1 MQKVG
6 DHTYKIGSHTFE
18 TGKCSKTRSHKKADM
33 QHILDL
39 LKVKYLK
46 SDTNSV
52 LCAKIEEHIRRHH
65 QGGAAPAPAAP
76 APAAPAPAAPAP
88 AAPAAQQTRL
98 TTQGLFFKGKLYP
111 LGDCAAF
118 AKNRGVTKKD
128 LETLCARF
136 GVSSKGTKETICSA
150 LRAKSRQSGGAAP
163 VAPAAAA
170 PAAPVVVPAAPVVV
184 PAVMQ
189 QQQQLVYDAATDSI
203 KVGAHRFTMGK
214 CDAARFYK
222 KDDLKAMA
230 KKLKIPVASKDTN
243 KVICDKIH
251 AVLKVVKQ
259 KATAASPRRSPAPP
273 AAAASPRRSPAPPA
287 AAAPAA
293 PGDLQRMS
301 IEEIRASIRRCL
313 NL

>member
-1 MQKVG
+1 
-6 DHTYKIGSHTFE
+6 
-18 TGKCSKTRSHKKADM
+18 M

-52 LCAKIEEHIRRHH
+52 LCAKIEDHIRRHH
-65 QGGAAPAPAAP
+65 QGGAAPA
-76 APAAPAPAAPAP
+76 APAAPAP

-150 LRAKSRQSGGAAP
+150 LRAKSRQSGGAAA
-163 VAPAAAA
+163 APAAAPVVI
-170 PAAPVVVPAAPVVV
+170 PAAAVA
-184 PAVMQ
+184 AVMQ
-189 QQQQLVYDAATDSI
+189 QQQQLVYDAASDSV
-203 KVGAHRFTMGK
+203 KVGAHQFTLGK
-214 CDAARFYK
+214 CDTTRFYK

-259 KATAASPRRSPAPP
+259 KAVGAGAAAARVSPHRKPPSPAAAP
-273 AAAASPRRSPAPPA
+273 AAASPRRSPPPA
-287 AAAPAA
+287 AAAAA
-293 PGDLQRMS
+293 AGAAAGALQRMS